1 MGREQCLCQ
10 GRDRGGALGGKG
22 GAGARS
28 DGGAGGIR
36 GGCRARQHGE
46 AQGGVGGTVTGG
58 TGTVP
63 FRYDDIIPPG
73 VPRPFSVFRCGTPRL
88 NAYTIPSYTIRYS
101 PPPDAPPDAASP
113 QNAPYPP
120 YLPPGAPSTTTSA
133 RHPPSRPTAAR
144 RPPTPGGICN
154 PTGPGPARSVRARST
169 PPAPAAA
176 PNPARPGGIRLQ
188 PAHRV
193 TRSLRPTLPT
203 RPRPPEPDAMWD
215 GCRAQHE
222 PIMPTPCLSARLPP
236 DHTTSARADRPT
248 VKPAHLHP
256 PSASS
261 DLHLTP

>member
-1 MGREQCLCQ
+1 MVEAHSSEEECT
-10 GRDRGGALGGKG
+10 A
-22 GAGARS
+22 ARS
-28 DGGAGGIR
+28 CSVDSNGWAVYPHDIR
-36 GGCRARQHGE
+36 P
-46 AQGGVGGTVTGG
+46 T
-58 TGTVP
+58 
-63 FRYDDIIPPG
+63 
-73 VPRPFSVFRCGTPRL
+73 
-88 NAYTIPSYTIRYS
+88 
-101 PPPDAPPDAASP
+101 
-113 QNAPYPP
+113 
-120 YLPPGAPSTTTSA
+120 
-133 RHPPSRPTAAR
+133 PPSRPTAAR

>member
-46 AQGGVGGTVTGG
+46 AQGGVGGTATGG

-63 FRYDDIIPPG
+63 FRYDEIIPPG

-133 RHPPSRPTAAR
+133 QHRRAARPPPDVHPPPVGFVIR
-144 RPPTPGGICN
+144 
-154 PTGPGPARSVRARST
+154 PARV
-169 PPAPAAA
+169 PPDPC
-176 PNPARPGGIRLQ
+176 GHG
-188 PAHRV
+188 
-193 TRSLRPTLPT
+193 
-203 RPRPPEPDAMWD
+203 RPRPP
-215 GCRAQHE
+215 
-222 PIMPTPCLSARLPP
+222 RLPP
-236 DHTTSARADRPT
+236 RIRLAPEALDFSP
-248 VKPAHLHP
+248 
-256 PSASS
+256 
-261 DLHLTP
+261 LTA